1 MRRQLGPRI
10 GHAMIPSMSLSPI
23 ARRGLLAMFSSTF
36 FELCGVFMMQP
47 LNLLRLKAAGVDTAW
62 VGLFAATVWLAI
74 FFITPFVTH
83 ITTALGRRHALWLSA
98 WIPVFSGLVYAIS
111 DAIWAWVLAAAIS
124 GLAGGLR
131 WILAEALIAEFAPA
145 QRRGAMVGWFE
156 TMVGLT
162 FVLGPVLL
170 SLTGPASPHAVWV
183 AWGLLLCGSLISLA
197 IPPLHHDDHAT
208 TARGWRGI
216 WRAFRAAPVVML
228 AGFTGGFFEAGLS
241 SMLPLYGLALGLGA
255 AAAAL
260 MVSASGL
267 GSSVAM
273 WPMGW
278 LSDRLARRHHAHARG
293 AALARWQLLRVCAL
307 VTLLATLCLP
317 LVAHAPALA
326 WALCLAWGAAGGS
339 LYTLAMIDIGS
350 QHRGVALENA
360 TAVLVLSY
368 TVGGMLAP
376 SLGAAALQ
384 ASPRWGF
391 AALLAS
397 VAALASW
404 ALWRWGAPAPTPLEA
419 PIEPHDHPTP

>member
-1 MRRQLGPRI
+1 M
-10 GHAMIPSMSLSPI
+10 PSSPL

-47 LNLLRLKAAGVDTAW
+47 LNLLRLKAAGVDTATA
-62 VGLFAATVWLAI
+62 GLFAATTWLAI
-74 FFITPFVTH
+74 FAITPFVTH
-83 ITTALGRRHALWLSA
+83 ITTALGRRRALWLSA
-98 WIPVFSGLVYAIS
+98 WVPVCSGLVYALS
-111 DAIWAWVLAAAIS
+111 DAIWMWVIAAAIA

-131 WILAEALIAEFAPA
+131 WILAEALIAEFAPPE
-145 QRRGAMVGWFE
+145 RRGSMVGWFE
-156 TMVGLT
+156 TMVGVT
-162 FVLGPVLL
+162 FVLGPLLL
-170 SLTGPASPHAVWV
+170 SMVGPTSSHAVWA
-183 AWGLLLCGSLISLA
+183 AWALLVTGSLVSLA
-197 IPPLHHDDHAT
+197 IPPLHHEDHAT
-208 TARGWRGI
+208 ATRGWRGI
-216 WRAFRAAPVVML
+216 WRAFRAAPVIML

-241 SMLPLYGLALGLGA
+241 SMLPLYGLSLGLGA

-278 LSDRLARRHHAHARG
+278 LSDRLVRRHQAHAHGAAHARW
-293 AALARWQLLRVCAL
+293 LLLRACAL
-307 VTLLATLCLP
+307 ITLLATLCLP
-317 LVAHAPALA
+317 AVSHLPTLA
-326 WALCLAWGAAGGS
+326 WLLCFAWGAAGGS
-339 LYTLAMIDIGS
+339 LYTLAMIAIGS

-397 VAALASW
+397 VAALASL
-404 ALWRWGAPAPTPLEA
+404 ALWRWGAPSSAPLEA
-419 PIEPHDHPTP
+419 PVAPHDHPTP